1 MLIIGVLASGK
12 GSNLQAIIDNIAS
25 GKLNAKIGCVI
36 SDNADAFALERA
48 KKAQI
53 PAYHIPY
60 KNILMP
66 QCEVEYIE
74 CLNKHN
80 VELVCLAGFMRIIK
94 PTLLNAFKN
103 RIINIHPAL
112 LPAFPGLHAQKQA
125 YDYGVKV
132 TGATVHFVDEGMDT
146 GRIILQRTVEIKSD
160 DTEETLSERILR
172 VEHQIYSE
180 AIQLFA
186 DKQIQK
192 PSKAG

>member
-1 MLIIGVLASGK
+1 MLIIGILASGK

-48 KKAQI
+48 KKAKI

-60 KNILMP
+60 KNTLMP
-66 QCEVEYIE
+66 QCEIEYVE
-74 CLNKHN
+74 CLKKHN

-146 GRIILQRTVEIKSD
+146 GGIILQRTVEVKKD
-160 DTEETLSERILR
+160 DTEETLSKRILG
-172 VEHQIYSE
+172 VEHQVYSE

-186 DKQIQK
+186 DKQIK
-192 PSKAG
+192 